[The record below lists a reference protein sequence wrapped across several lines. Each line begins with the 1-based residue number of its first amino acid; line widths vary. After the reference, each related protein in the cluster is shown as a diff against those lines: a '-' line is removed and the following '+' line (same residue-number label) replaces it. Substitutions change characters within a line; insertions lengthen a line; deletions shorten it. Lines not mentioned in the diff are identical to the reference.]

1 MYSIQSGVPDHSQIH
16 THTLKRNY
24 AIFRQHTHTLS
35 AEKQTISIVFFYSQQ
50 TRAHAN
56 RQTTAVGCD
65 ASLTNTG
72 KDWAH
77 RLLLSRILFVSR
89 LQTLKLEASNVSYFE
104 KTFFF
109 NVWRRNLRFLFKQNL
124 ACEWGIKRVCVWN
137 FNKLVFFLK
146 FVEENNRWEKPEK
159 TKLL

>member
-1 MYSIQSGVPDHSQIH
+1 MKKSNSNLSAETLIRVFNPKRSPRSFTNTHH
-16 THTLKRNY
+16 HTLKRNY

-72 KDWAH
+72 KD
-77 RLLLSRILFVSR
+77 
-89 LQTLKLEASNVSYFE
+89 
-104 KTFFF
+104 
-109 NVWRRNLRFLFKQNL
+109 
-124 ACEWGIKRVCVWN
+124 
-137 FNKLVFFLK
+137 
-146 FVEENNRWEKPEK
+146 
-159 TKLL
+159 